1 MGDLLSRAL
10 EHTGRQ
16 AGMMLLGMAPGGAG
30 EEAGLVLRTLGFHI
44 SEFELSPAGA
54 TKGF

>member
-1 MGDLLSRAL
+1 
-10 EHTGRQ
+10 
-16 AGMMLLGMAPGGAG
+16 MMLLGMAPGGAG